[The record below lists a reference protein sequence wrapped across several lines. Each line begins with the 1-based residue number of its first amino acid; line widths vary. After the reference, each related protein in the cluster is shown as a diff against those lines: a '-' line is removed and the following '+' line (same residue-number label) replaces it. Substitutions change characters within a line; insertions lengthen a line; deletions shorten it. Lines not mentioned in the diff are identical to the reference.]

1 MTETTHVDWNDTLM
15 KPTSDGLD
23 LNVTM
28 RAAELMADEQADPH
42 EGIYY
47 LSFAAETGFLG
58 GAFVRA
64 IGPISAIAKTHD
76 LGFNPGG
83 EVMVIGPTE
92 IEGSLVPAHLMDR
105 LLSREEVET
114 DPHAGSAF

>member
-23 LNVTM
+23 LNVAM

-47 LSFAAETGFLG
+47 LSFASETGFLG
-58 GAFVRA
+58 GAFVVA

-92 IEGSLVPAHLMDR
+92 LEASLVPDR
-105 LLSREEVET
+105 LRNRLLTQEEVET
-114 DPHAGSAF
+114 DPNAGSEF